1 MREHLPG
8 ALLSCSAE
16 FAAAECRGR
25 VAVAVERGRAM
36 SVRAVVLNAAFE
48 LLYRNRWLYW
58 IASTIP
64 FAGQWRVWQRRVL
77 PRIVGARVLEVGCG
91 TGTLLGDL
99 LAAGYD
105 CTAVDASAQM
115 VAAAHAELRRRR
127 LDRSGAQISQA
138 RAQDLPFA
146 DGTFDTVISTFPAPY
161 IGDGRAI
168 REIARVLR
176 PGGRLVVVVG
186 ASLLPTRA
194 WLLPFIAIQRLAY
207 GGPAASAGRASR
219 RKPGAGAVR
228 TVQDASRRSGIPLEA
243 AGLIRR
249 EECDRSDFWEVYVT
263 IGDKP
268 HG

>member
-1 MREHLPG
+1 MSLRG
-8 ALLSCSAE
+8 A
-16 FAAAECRGR
+16 
-25 VAVAVERGRAM
+25 
-36 SVRAVVLNAAFE
+36 VLGAAFE

-58 IASTIP
+58 LASTIP
-64 FAGQWRVWQRRVL
+64 FAGQWRVWQRRVMSRL
-77 PRIVGARVLEVGCG
+77 VGARVLEVGCG

-105 CTAVDASAQM
+105 CEAVDASAQM
-115 VAAAHAELRRRR
+115 VAAARAELRRRG
-127 LDRSGAQISQA
+127 LDAAGARVRRA

-146 DGTFDTVISTFPAPY
+146 DGTFDTVVSTFPAPY
-161 IGDGRAI
+161 IADVRAI

-194 WLLPFIAIQRLAY
+194 WLLPFVALQRLAY
-207 GGPAASAGRASR
+207 GRSAPRTGTSGRRDTAMGAVVTEPAQGRA
-219 RKPGAGAVR
+219 
-228 TVQDASRRSGIPLEA
+228 SGIPLDA

-249 EECDRSDFWEVYVT
+249 EERDRSAYWEVYVT

-268 HG
+268 HS

>member
-1 MREHLPG
+1 M
-8 ALLSCSAE
+8 A
-16 FAAAECRGR
+16 
-25 VAVAVERGRAM
+25 
-36 SVRAVVLNAAFE
+36 VRAAVLRAAFE

-58 IASTIP
+58 LASTIP

-77 PRIVGARVLEVGCG
+77 PRIVGERVLEVGCG

-105 CTAVDASAQM
+105 CLAVDASPQM
-115 VAAAHAELRRRR
+115 VAAARAELRRRGQ
-127 LDRSGAQISQA
+127 DHSGSRVSQA
-138 RAQDLPFA
+138 RAQHLPYA
-146 DGTFDTVISTFPAPY
+146 DGSFDTVISTFPTPY
-161 IGDGRAI
+161 IADEQAI

-186 ASLLPTRA
+186 ASLLSTRV

-207 GGPAASAGRASR
+207 GGPAPRAAPVRGSGS
-219 RKPGAGAVR
+219 GAHAIT
-228 TVQDASRRSGIPLEA
+228 TVPVPQRQSGIPLEA
-243 AGLIRR
+243 AGMVRR
-249 EECDRSDFWEVYVT
+249 EECDRSPLWEVYIT